1 MTGLQWWCYHPVLT
15 CMKGTSLQRAAPKC
29 QEPVK
34 AVRGV
39 MGAATTQIRMSAS
52 AMLQMYMLDTVRRPG
67 LLTHG
72 GK

>member
-1 MTGLQWWCYHPVLT
+1 MLT

-39 MGAATTQIRMSAS
+39 TGAATTQIRMSAS

>member
-1 MTGLQWWCYHPVLT
+1 MRQHPNFT

-29 QEPVK
+29 QDPVK

-39 MGAATTQIRMSAS
+39 TGAATTQIRMSAS

>member
-1 MTGLQWWCYHPVLT
+1 
-15 CMKGTSLQRAAPKC
+15 MKGTSLQRAAPKC
-29 QEPVK
+29 QDPVK

-39 MGAATTQIRMSAS
+39 TGAATTQIRMSAS

-72 GK
+72 GEYHSLWTRDNIGIHI

>member
-1 MTGLQWWCYHPVLT
+1 MDRSSSNGGVLT

-29 QEPVK
+29 QDPVN

-39 MGAATTQIRMSAS
+39 TGAATTQIRMSAS

-67 LLTHG
+67 LLTRG